1 MSQTLIGLMLAGA
14 ASVLACMLIVVGV
27 ARSLDG
33 TREKQQ
39 EQARQ
44 LFVTLANR
52 ARNAAADQANSGT
65 RSLLTGSLTGVIAM
79 MSDAAAKSGGHDDA
93 GDEKDG
99 SPKSRQRQAAFTVFA
114 VAAGLIMLVVGII
127 TGDG

>member
-1 MSQTLIGLMLAGA
+1 MAETLIGLLLAGA
-14 ASVLACMLIVVGV
+14 ASVLVCMLIVVGV

-44 LFVTLANR
+44 MFVTLANR
-52 ARNAAADQANSGT
+52 ARNAAADQASSGT

-79 MSDAAAKSGGHDDA
+79 MSDAAAKSGENGDA

-99 SPKSRQRQAAFTVFA
+99 SPKSRQRQAVFTGFA

>member
-1 MSQTLIGLMLAGA
+1 MAETLIGLVLAGA

-44 LFVTLANR
+44 LFINLANR
-52 ARNAAADQANSGT
+52 ARSAAADQASSGT
-65 RSLLTGSLTGVIAM
+65 RRLLTGSLTGVIAM
-79 MSDAAAKSGGHDDA
+79 MSDAAAKSGGIGDA
-93 GDEKDG
+93 DDEKDG
-99 SPKSRQRQAAFTVFA
+99 SPKSRKRQAAFTGFA

>member
-1 MSQTLIGLMLAGA
+1 MAETLIGLMLAGA
-14 ASVLACMLIVVGV
+14 ASVLVCMLIVVGV

-33 TREKQQ
+33 TRDKQQ

-52 ARNAAADQANSGT
+52 ARNAAADQAASGT
-65 RSLLTGSLTGVIAM
+65 RSLLTGSLTGLAAI
-79 MSDAAAKSGGHDDA
+79 MSDAAAKSGGPGDA
-93 GDEKDG
+93 ADEKDG
-99 SPKSRQRQAAFTVFA
+99 SPKSRKRQAAFTGFA